1 MSSVPCNSCELLK
14 DTCNKL
20 QKDIAILTDKV
31 NYLSQLFF
39 RETAN
44 KSTQTVESTQSD
56 SNDLL
61 AVNLDQSPVYEA
73 EVGNSNPS
81 DILFDIFQNANITSS
96 ANLTV
101 PDVTAPLSDGTMSPF
116 SCIPGQPLANIS
128 LDTLDQETEFLRLHS
143 NRSTFFI

>member
-44 KSTQTVESTQSD
+44 KSTQTIESAPSD
-56 SNDLL
+56 SNAQL
-61 AVNLDQSPVYEA
+61 AVNLDQSPVMEA

-81 DILFDIFQNANITSS
+81 DILFDIFQSSNIKSP
-96 ANLTV
+96 ANLTI
-101 PDVTAPLSDGTMSPF
+101 PDATASISDQTMPPF
-116 SCIPGQPLANIS
+116 SCLAGQPFANFS
-128 LDTLDQETEFLRLHS
+128 LETLDQ
-143 NRSTFFI
+143 